1 MILALQL
8 ANPVDVTPKENEYL
22 TKEEIKE
29 IQNIDKKRLSSFTFE
44 QADIPIGS
52 ILNFCRDTDITCT
65 VYSDNTVMFDGQI
78 ISLTEAARNTGLI
91 PYYELQGPKFWLYE
105 DELLTNRRKRIQGL

>member
-1 MILALQL
+1 
-8 ANPVDVTPKENEYL
+8 
-22 TKEEIKE
+22 
-29 IQNIDKKRLSSFTFE
+29 
-44 QADIPIGS
+44 
-52 ILNFCRDTDITCT
+52 
-65 VYSDNTVMFDGQI
+65 MFDGQI